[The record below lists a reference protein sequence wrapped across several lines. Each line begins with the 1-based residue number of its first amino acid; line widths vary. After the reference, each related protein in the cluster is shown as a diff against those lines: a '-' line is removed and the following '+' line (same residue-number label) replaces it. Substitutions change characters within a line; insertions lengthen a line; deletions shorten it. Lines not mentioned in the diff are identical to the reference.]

1 MSTQQNVSIE
11 DVDYKLIEC
20 IVYNNNGITTNNIV
34 TIYNNNSNKTI
45 DGIKYVITNNIVEKV
60 IEMLTNFPCSFQNFA
75 EYFKE
80 NNKWFIKINDIEKF
94 NKYKKQGL
102 DRSSVNVEIN
112 NLYDEVEYLRSVN
125 NSLRET
131 MKKIE
136 VENKLLKAKNK
147 KLQKMFNLS
156 NEVHIPEEY
165 QNLAAKFGF

>member
-1 MSTQQNVSIE
+1 MATQQNVCIE

-45 DGIKYVITNNIVEKV
+45 DGIKYVITDNIVEKV

-94 NKYKKQGL
+94 NKYK
-102 DRSSVNVEIN
+102 
-112 NLYDEVEYLRSVN
+112 
-125 NSLRET
+125 
-131 MKKIE
+131 
-136 VENKLLKAKNK
+136 NKD
-147 KLQKMFNLS
+147 
-156 NEVHIPEEY
+156 
-165 QNLAAKFGF
+165 